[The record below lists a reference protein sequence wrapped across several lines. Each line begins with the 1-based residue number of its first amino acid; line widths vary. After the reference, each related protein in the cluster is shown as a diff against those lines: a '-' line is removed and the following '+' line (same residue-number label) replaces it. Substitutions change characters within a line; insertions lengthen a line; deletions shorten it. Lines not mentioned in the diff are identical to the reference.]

1 MNNLKLFTLFLLSV
15 FATAVVAQTKAIKP
29 DNTKILWEGKK
40 ITGKH
45 DGTINLKEG
54 SLIFTNDK
62 LTGGSFVV
70 DMTSLTA
77 TDLSGSSQQKLNNH
91 LKSDDFFGV
100 DNYPTSKMVFKR
112 VVGKG
117 NGNYAITADLT
128 IKDVTNPVEFDA
140 KISGNTATGKIVI
153 DRTKY
158 GIRYGSGSFFS
169 NLGDRAI
176 YDDFSLDINLK
187 F

>member
-1 MNNLKLFTLFLLSV
+1 MNNLKIFALFLLSV
-15 FATAVVAQTKAIKP
+15 FATAAIAQTKTISPSNAQI
-29 DNTKILWEGKK
+29 IWEGRK

-54 SLIFTNDK
+54 SLTFASNK
-62 LTGGSFVV
+62 LTGGSFIV
-70 DMTSLTA
+70 DMPTLTA
-77 TDLSGSSQQKLNNH
+77 TDLSGSSLEKLNNH

-100 DNYPTSKMVFKR
+100 DKYPVSKIVFKR
-112 VVGKG
+112 VTDKG
-117 NGNYAITADLT
+117 NSNYAITADLT
-128 IKDVTNPVEFDA
+128 IKDITNPVEFDV
-140 KISGNTATGKIVI
+140 KISGSTATGKLVI

-158 GIRYGSGSFFS
+158 DIRYGSGSFFS

-176 YDDFSLDINLK
+176 YDDFSLDISLK

>member
-1 MNNLKLFTLFLLSV
+1 MNNLKLITLFILG
-15 FATAVVAQTKAIKP
+15 FFTTAAIAQTKSIIPA
-29 DNTKILWEGKK
+29 DAKILWEGRK

-45 DGTINLKEG
+45 EGTINLKEG
-54 SLIFTNDK
+54 NLVFTNNK

-70 DMTSLTA
+70 DMPTLTA
-77 TDLSGSSQQKLNNH
+77 TDLSGSSLQKLNNH

-100 DNYPTSKMVFKR
+100 DKYPVSKMVFKR
-112 VVGKG
+112 VVDKG
-117 NGNYAITADLT
+117 NGNYTITADLT
-128 IKDVTNPVEFDA
+128 IKDATNPVEFEA
-140 KISGNTATGKIVI
+140 KITGNTATGKLVI

-169 NLGDRAI
+169 NLGDSAI
-176 YDDFSLDINLK
+176 YDDFSLDISLK